1 MGFLVGA
8 MPGIQFRGRW
18 LIMIGMSGWNIRF
31 IGMLGLLAVAWSL
44 WSGCAAATESA
55 KEHAGVQAPIVF
67 GRATTVLMAQ
77 SGRQYQP
84 KVRFFELVR
93 KETGQRYRVDL
104 QSADKL
110 FALELPTGRYSLSR
124 VQVSEGPFLSMADL
138 DITFDVG
145 GDPMVYVGTWRFG
158 IDSPRYE
165 RMVLLSVVQDEE
177 SQATAVEPVL
187 TQYPDLAGRPVAT
200 SLPTPPSTESRLHEV
215 MPYPNYPRY
224 YRRHWW

>member
-1 MGFLVGA
+1 
-8 MPGIQFRGRW
+8 
-18 LIMIGMSGWNIRF
+18 MICMSGRSNRL
-31 IGMLGLLAVAWSL
+31 IGMLGLLTVGWSL
-44 WSGCAAATESA
+44 WSGCAVSTESA
-55 KEHAGVQAPIVF
+55 KEYAGVQTPIIF

-77 SGRQYQP
+77 SGRRYQP

-110 FALELPTGRYSLSR
+110 FALELPTGQYSLSR

-138 DITFDVG
+138 NITFDVG
-145 GDPMVYVGTWRFG
+145 AEPMVYVGTWRFG

-177 SQATAVEPVL
+177 GQAAAVAPVL

-200 SLPTPPSTESRLHEV
+200 SLPNPLSSESRLHEV